1 MPSQI
6 DNTYHYE
13 FSKPTYD
20 TVEDQIRQQ
29 RIREAE
35 YILEPRI
42 PDLPSRE
49 DELEYMQWLQDDI
62 KSDPWLTPRFK
73 KYMANPKRVPF
84 KNMAQLKSE
93 YRREFGWNFAFGA
106 LLGWPLAVL
115 VGKRAQ
121 TYQGGVAVVPYQRW
135 VQDYPNVHPT
145 RTTWRFFRRYSMA
158 TCFVT
163 GYAFAKYMGNENTMS
178 NQWYT
183 RPDLK
188 QKAAMVKSDDV
199 YDDAVYQQVLD

>member
-35 YILEPRI
+35 YILEPAV
-42 PDLPSRE
+42 PALPSRE
-49 DELEYMQWLQDDI
+49 DELEYMNWLQEDI
-62 KSDPWLTPRFK
+62 KSDPWLTLRYK
-73 KYMANPKRVPF
+73 KFMANPKRVPF
-84 KNMAQLKSE
+84 KNMLTLKQE
-93 YRREFGWNFAFGA
+93 YRREFYYNFAFGA

-135 VQDYPNVHPT
+135 VHDFPNVHPM
-145 RTTWRFFRRYSMA
+145 RTTWRFFRRWSLA
-158 TCFVT
+158 TCALS
-163 GYAFAKYMGNENTMS
+163 GYTFARYMGNESTMA

-188 QKAAMVKSDDV
+188 QKAAMVKDDS
-199 YDDAVYQQVLD
+199 YDDAVYQQLLE